1 MSAPGSSVCP
11 NLNANLTKAQVDQTF
26 GKEPLTDG
34 IQSLFSGGPVLN
46 RVPATGRLTETSLE
60 AIYNNLT
67 SGNPPRL
74 LSNKDYKDGMKPENI
89 RSTLEGLG
97 LREKKTMEDIQKEF
111 CFNFVRY
118 QWSLNQLFDKL
129 VETSKQSALTDTQ
142 RNEINGLL
150 DQAKT
155 FNEKLNDIIQVTNF
169 IAKKRAE
176 DMATQNSEINGLN
189 ANINSLFSNLNK
201 SNDVLRKEDA
211 LLQLRKRMVEYSQEK
226 NASASNLLGLYGFLN
241 LVALGLLFYISQK

>member
-11 NLNANLTKAQVDQTF
+11 NLNANLTRAQVDAKF
-26 GKEPLTDG
+26 GQEPLTQG
-34 IQSLFSGGPVLN
+34 IPSIFSGVSLN
-46 RVPATGRLTETSLE
+46 RDTTTGRITDSSLE
-60 AIYNNLT
+60 SLYNNLT

-74 LSNKDYKDGMKPENI
+74 LSSRDYKQGMKPENI

-97 LREKKTMEDIQKEF
+97 LREKKTMDDIQKEF
-111 CFNFVRY
+111 CFNFARY

-129 VETSKQSALTDTQ
+129 VETSKATSLNDTQ
-142 RNEINGLL
+142 RNEINGFLGM
-150 DQAKT
+150 AKT
-155 FNEKLNDIIQVTNF
+155 YNERLNDIIQVTNF

-176 DMATQNSEINGLN
+176 DMGSQNSEINSLN
-189 ANINSLFSNLNK
+189 TSINKLFSDLNNSSDTLK
-201 SNDVLRKEDA
+201 KEDA
-211 LLQLRKRMVEYSQEK
+211 LLELRKRMVEYSQEK